1 MSEWEHRY
9 LNGNFY
15 EVGNIYRCQDIS
27 INDQF
32 VIVQLEPMAEVI
44 LVVGFGNNSDQC
56 LSSDSGPIE

>member
-27 INDQF
+27 INDRS
-32 VIVQLEPMAEVI
+32 ICNRSI
-44 LVVGFGNNSDQC
+44 GTNG
-56 LSSDSGPIE
+56 